1 VSALPHLLP
10 THAASRLT
18 FKNLN
23 TRSNFRTESI
33 EFLLFSKE
41 LTLASHLLS
50 PLCAGKTPAK
60 QEVSKM
66 KGGLGRIVRISLTGA
81 FAAALVCQVAGNA
94 GAVEGQEVTVHSG
107 KVDITHGVGA
117 EPIDQVDI
125 IMTFTN
131 TERADGHVCEKA
143 TDDPVAHGLVV
154 AVQEGYCGTGVPA
167 AHVTIPSFKPTYKGS
182 PLARFEG
189 TTLEGAVVEK
199 CACW

>member
-1 VSALPHLLP
+1 
-10 THAASRLT
+10 
-18 FKNLN
+18 
-23 TRSNFRTESI
+23 
-33 EFLLFSKE
+33 
-41 LTLASHLLS
+41 
-50 PLCAGKTPAK
+50 
-60 QEVSKM
+60 M
-66 KGGLGRIVRISLTGA
+66 KGGLSRMVRISLTGA

-143 TDDPVAHGLVV
+143 TDDPVVHGLVV
-154 AVQEGYCGTGVPA
+154 ALQEGYCGTSAPA

-189 TTLEGAVVEK
+189 TTVERAVVDGLLRTLPTPAGT
-199 CACW
+199 CGMWNLTLDAIPLNLSRINHNPLALSVRLPDGSRGCVNVTNALIDQ